1 MGALVYICVYHT
13 WEKMLLGFRNRN
25 PVSTAPCMVA
35 ATSISHA
42 SPEEVLAEAP
52 IKETDTGLL

>member
-1 MGALVYICVYHT
+1 MYICAYHT

-25 PVSTAPCMVA
+25 PVSAAPCMAA